1 MRPRRVPAPDARRRH
16 AFLLLLA
23 AGVFL
28 GGVENGLG
36 QEADPSKLR
45 AVQAELEDARRRQAE
60 VEAEKARLAREI
72 DSLKTQLVE
81 RAAQL
86 REREAAA
93 DTIERRMAELA
104 ASEAEKTAAL
114 ADRRA
119 ALSRLLG
126 ALTRLSRRPPVLLM
140 VRRQNALDIAHTGT
154 VLRDLLPEL
163 RDRANALGR
172 DLTALAA
179 LRARLAVERGS
190 LEDTLAALAVERA
203 ELDRLLGRKA
213 TDDKRLAG
221 LAAAE
226 SRRVDRLAAE
236 AKSIEELIAAVEK
249 QRRAREAA
257 EAAEAARRAAERAAA
272 VAAATP
278 PGEQAVPVPAEAPR
292 PAILARFATLKG
304 KLPLP
309 AAGEIVARFGDR
321 QANGLTARG
330 FRIATRAGAGVTAPA
345 AGSVAFA
352 GAFSGYG
359 QLLILSQGD
368 GYHLLLAGM
377 ERIDVTVGQKVLAG
391 EPVGQMEGAAEGSRP
406 VLYIEL
412 RHDGAPVDLGPWL
425 SPRATKVSG

>member
-1 MRPRRVPAPDARRRH
+1 MHKQRVPAPDGRNRH
-16 AFLLLLA
+16 ALLFLLA
-23 AGVFL
+23 AGAFL
-28 GGVENGLG
+28 GATDSGLG
-36 QEADPSKLR
+36 QEADPTKLR

-60 VEAEKARLAREI
+60 VEAEKSRLAQEI
-72 DSLKTQLVE
+72 GSLKTQLVE

-93 DTIERRMAELA
+93 DAIERRMAELG
-104 ASEAEKTAAL
+104 ASEAEKAAAL

-140 VRRQNALDIAHTGT
+140 IRRQNALDIAHTGT

-179 LRARLAVERGS
+179 LRARLAFERGS
-190 LEDTLAALAVERA
+190 LDDTLAALAVERV
-203 ELDRLLGRKA
+203 ELDRLLARKA

-221 LAAAE
+221 LAAEE

-257 EAAEAARRAAERAAA
+257 EAAEAARRAAA
-272 VAAATP
+272 VAAAAP
-278 PGEQAVPVPAEAPR
+278 PDKETVPAPAEAPR

-304 KLPLP
+304 KLPWP

-330 FRIATRAGAGVTAPA
+330 FRIATRPGAGVTAPA
-345 AGSVAFA
+345 AGAVAFA

-391 EPVGQMEGAAEGSRP
+391 EPVGQMESANEGNRP